1 VTPATALDNSVTLL
15 SNMAER
21 KNGSVNLSTSY
32 DLLSKKTW
40 ITLSCGDEVNI
51 RCEQIL
57 TTEWSLRSKYD
68 VFRTSNTEW
77 VVLQTG
83 QSVSQKNRVIPL
95 FKRTREVSVNE
106 NSTFFCSC
114 NMFERFGIPCRH
126 IFAVFNT
133 FPMYDE
139 PNKYDVSV
147 MYWKH
152 YAHYCHSNNNDILS
166 KKMDYLLSHLQEND
180 ILGPSCPE
188 TLYIDLP
195 ITTTLPHDFVNAG
208 KVVCVNYC
216 IDEIINTVH
225 KHIPSGYGVSMSLTQ
240 EDEKEVVDDPILS
253 VPADFV
259 SSTKSKS
266 KRKAYFELIP
276 IFRELVQRLE
286 NNDVSHTNR
295 VKTVLINELN
305 TMRCL
310 KCEPT
315 KVPKGTFV
323 SSHTNFVKKRKTHG
337 TNYYKK

>member
-1 VTPATALDNSVTLL
+1 
-15 SNMAER
+15 
-21 KNGSVNLSTSY
+21 
-32 DLLSKKTW
+32 
-40 ITLSCGDEVNI
+40 
-51 RCEQIL
+51 
-57 TTEWSLRSKYD
+57 
-68 VFRTSNTEW
+68 
-77 VVLQTG
+77 
-83 QSVSQKNRVIPL
+83 
-95 FKRTREVSVNE
+95 
-106 NSTFFCSC
+106 
-114 NMFERFGIPCRH
+114 
-126 IFAVFNT
+126 
-133 FPMYDE
+133 
-139 PNKYDVSV
+139 
-147 MYWKH
+147 
-152 YAHYCHSNNNDILS
+152 
-166 KKMDYLLSHLQEND
+166 MDYLLSHLQEND

-188 TLYIDLP
+188 TLYIHLP
-195 ITTTLPHDFVNAG
+195 INTTLPHDFVDAG

-295 VKTVLINELN
+295 VKTLLINELN

-315 KVPKGTFV
+315 KLPKGTFV